1 VRLVS
6 YKNEVDIMYEVKTR
20 VWEATNPVKP
30 DEAEYPVSWMITVV
44 EVEAVDVTKTSTNKP

>member
-30 DEAEYPVSWMITVV
+30 DEAEYPVSWMMLCIL
-44 EVEAVDVTKTSTNKP
+44 